1 MKIRAALVIVALV
14 SLSIY
19 ITTTWSPLLP
29 APEAQVVIP
38 VVDVP
43 PDAAALSGI
52 WEGLGPAD
60 LPVRLI
66 VDNVHGHWATVRYT
80 WGDQPEGTFH
90 RGWVRAR
97 ALVFPGGKLFWRHPG
112 DFTFQLADDWTTL
125 VGKREQ
131 GGSVATS
138 LMRRVP
144 SDLAPEVLIADT
156 RE

>member
-1 MKIRAALVIVALV
+1 MKTRAVVVIAALACLGGYLAIA
-14 SLSIY
+14 
-19 ITTTWSPLLP
+19 WSPATLASGARAVKPVADLP
-29 APEAQVVIP
+29 PE
-38 VVDVP
+38 
-43 PDAAALSGI
+43 AAALSGT

-66 VDNVHGHWATVRYT
+66 VDDVRGHWATVRYA
-80 WGDQPEGTFH
+80 WGDQPEGTSQ

-97 ALVFPGGKLFWRHPG
+97 ALVFPGGKVFWRHPG

-144 SDLAPEVLIADT
+144 SDLAPEVLFADKG
-156 RE
+156 E